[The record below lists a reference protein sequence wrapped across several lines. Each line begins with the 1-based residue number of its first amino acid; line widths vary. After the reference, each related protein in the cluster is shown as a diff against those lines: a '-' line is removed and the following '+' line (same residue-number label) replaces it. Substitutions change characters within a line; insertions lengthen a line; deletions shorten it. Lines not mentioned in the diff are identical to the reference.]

1 MYDILQLNE
10 MILPEL
16 TDIAESLKIKGTAKL
31 EKQDLIH
38 KILDAQALTD
48 APAGDDKP
56 VSERARSPRTRK
68 PIKGKKPEAEEEK
81 AAEEEAPAAPAKQMR
96 QADPPLPPYKK
107 EEKKPQ

>member
-16 TDIAESLKIKGTAKL
+16 TDIAEKLKIKGTQKL

-56 VSERARSPRTRK
+56 ISEKARRAPRTRK
-68 PIKGKKPEAEEEK
+68 PLKGDKPEAETPEVK
-81 AAEEEAPAAPAKQMR
+81 EEEAPAAPAKEMR
-96 QADPPLPPYKK
+96 KADPPLPPYKK
-107 EEKKPQ
+107 EEK